1 MCAHTLNLRL
11 VAGRWSL
18 VAGRWSLVA
27 GRWSLVAGVV
37 MVVFLLPRKF

>member
-1 MCAHTLNLRL
+1 MCTY
-11 VAGRWSL
+11 VKSEAGRWSL